1 MDEEVK
7 KLARVLAQPD
17 ERERELMWS
26 TLYDHTN
33 ELYELKR
40 TIRILFVIGGALVGA
55 AVTLLIRTA

>member
-1 MDEEVK
+1 M
-7 KLARVLAQPD
+7 D